1 MDRALLALCGR
12 YIEYQYFALTYNPDL
27 HVFLL
32 KQANA
37 DCVPVP
43 HAAPKISLQLVYI
56 CIRQII
62 RPKFI

>member
-56 CIRQII
+56 
-62 RPKFI
+62 